1 MEPLSTDE
9 ATAETLSCLK
19 ELAFDQSLM
28 NPNQVL
34 YLNLSTEKLS
44 GDFRMN
50 ERTFAYEMSSLSSSK
65 QSEMADNPL
74 FRDGRADQDGK
85 INKTARP
92 SGGQDK
98 AASSIVLKLKKEA
111 PPLDQMA
118 ASNFYYQHVMKG
130 MQTKER
136 LKKAQIS

>member
-1 MEPLSTDE
+1 
-9 ATAETLSCLK
+9 
-19 ELAFDQSLM
+19 
-28 NPNQVL
+28 
-34 YLNLSTEKLS
+34 LNLNTEKLS

-50 ERTFAYEMSSLSSSK
+50 ERTFTYEMSSLSSSK

-74 FRDGRADQDGK
+74 FRDGRGDQDSK

-92 SGGQDK
+92 SGGQDR

-118 ASNFYYQHVMKG
+118 GSNYYFDHVMKG
-130 MQTKER
+130 IQTKER
-136 LKKAQIS
+136 LKKA